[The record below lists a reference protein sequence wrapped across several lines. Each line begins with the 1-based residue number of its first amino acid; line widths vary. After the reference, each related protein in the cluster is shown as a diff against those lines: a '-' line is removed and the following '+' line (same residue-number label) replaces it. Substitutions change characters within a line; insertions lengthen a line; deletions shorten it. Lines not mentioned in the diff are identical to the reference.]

1 MIITSV
7 GTDYIELNENNL
19 YNKDLQ
25 QIPRV
30 HLIKLNF
37 NEPTENKIK
46 KVLSL
51 FPKTNRFVIENNIKI
66 YNFILRGTSKK
77 YYVSNIID
85 TDMVSF
91 FRKNNKI
98 LVNFN
103 YFGSINRMYYLQ
115 DDIFED
121 LLKNVEVIDINED
134 IFNEKADI
142 LEYWRGNVIISS
154 R

>member
-37 NEPTENKIK
+37 NEPTEKKVK

-85 TDMVSF
+85 TNMVSF

-103 YFGSINRMYYLQ
+103 YFDSINRMYYLQ

-134 IFNEKADI
+134 IFNEKDDI

>member
-25 QIPRV
+25 EIPRV

-37 NEPTENKIK
+37 NDPTERKVK

-51 FPKTNRFVIENNIKI
+51 FPRTNRFVIERDIKI
-66 YNFILRGTSKK
+66 YNFILRRTSKK
-77 YYVSNIID
+77 YYVSNVFD
-85 TDMVSF
+85 TNMISF
-91 FRKNNKI
+91 FRNNNKI

-103 YFGSINRMYYLQ
+103 YFDSINLMYYLQ
-115 DDIFED
+115 DNIFED
-121 LLKNVEVIDINED
+121 LLRNVEVIDINED
-134 IFNEKADI
+134 IYNEKMSI
-142 LEYWRGNVIISS
+142 LEYWRGNVIISDK
-154 R
+154 